1 MDNWEKLN
9 KKSLPEKKDFYS
21 HIYTEYIN
29 NADYTHPK
37 RVCQDFEIKN
47 LGEYHDL
54 HVQGHTLLLANVFE
68 QFQNMSWNMWPWPS
82 SFFSTLG
89 LAGQAALKRPK

>member
-1 MDNWEKLN
+1 MN
-9 KKSLPEKKDFYS
+9 KWIIGKNLTKNHYQRKKIYS
-21 HIYTEYIN
+21 HIYTEDIN

-54 HVQGHTLLLANVFE
+54 HIQGHTLLLANVFE
-68 QFQNMSWNMWPWPS
+68 QFQNMS
-82 SFFSTLG
+82 
-89 LAGQAALKRPK
+89 